1 MSSIEFF
8 RAQNARGRIVAE
20 WRKHGGYVV
29 TGTFEGAA
37 LKEHF
42 YAFEEKAVA
51 AAKRKAKRLGIKEE
65 RAMKTPTYD
74 ELLQTVTSIASMKMD
89 GDQFEANGIEVEYEM
104 TIDEAFGTAFDAISM
119 CRDALGTDGSDLPIP
134 NTEKQSAC

>member
-1 MSSIEFF
+1 
-8 RAQNARGRIVAE
+8 
-20 WRKHGGYVV
+20 
-29 TGTFEGAA
+29 
-37 LKEHF
+37 
-42 YAFEEKAVA
+42 
-51 AAKRKAKRLGIKEE
+51 
-65 RAMKTPTYD
+65 MKTPTYD

-134 NTEKQSAC
+134 DGRKREQW